1 MIGGDWMASNGVANM
16 REAIIGAYPG
26 LRWRSRV
33 NAMEDNQV
41 IAIYNDF
48 IRKGVFNKVRVPK
61 KPSDPNFHQMTLWDY
76 GIKRSNNGGTF

>member
-1 MIGGDWMASNGVANM
+1 MASNGVANM

-33 NAMEDNQV
+33 NAMEDSQV

-61 KPSDPNFHQMTLWDY
+61 KSSDPNFHQMTLWDY